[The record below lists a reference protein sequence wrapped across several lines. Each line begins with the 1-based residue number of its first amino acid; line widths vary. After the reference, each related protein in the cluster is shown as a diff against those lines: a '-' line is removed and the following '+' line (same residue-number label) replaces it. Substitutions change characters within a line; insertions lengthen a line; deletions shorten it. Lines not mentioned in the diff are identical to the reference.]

1 MDKFTQVTRTSG
13 LSNIGGSFKG
23 VIFGFFLILG
33 SIYLLWT
40 NEGRAVH
47 VAEAL
52 EEGAGNV
59 KSISADKVDPTN
71 EGKLVHVSGM
81 AITKDT
87 VSDEDFNVKLNALK
101 LNRDVQIYQWVEKS
115 ESKSVDKIGGGTET
129 TTEYTYTK
137 EWVSEPI
144 ESINF
149 KIPEGH
155 VNTVP
160 HNFYDKTKTAQDITI
175 GAFHLSDELVNMI
188 TSSEK
193 LSIKS
198 LDTSIHKNARLSSGD
213 IYIGSNS
220 VASPEIGD
228 LTISFKAV
236 YPKKV
241 SVVAKQIGDSFEEY
255 IASNDE
261 TVLLLKEGVSSAEN
275 MFAKAIE
282 GNKFKTWLLRLLGFI
297 LMILGFKTILKP
309 FVAIG
314 KIIPFIGNIV
324 SMGTSIISIVLA
336 LPITLIIISLAW
348 FAYRPILSAVLI
360 AIGVGIYFLFRL
372 KNKNS
377 NVIESVNQ
385 SIQPSENDKTNTVAS
400 MPLQSASTE
409 TYKSKTVRITAG
421 KLKETGSTNYFTM
434 LEVFFKNQ
442 GIETFVAQEAD
453 LNGQS
458 ELELIVQMK
467 SFPVFSYDAIELL
480 RPHILQFKENIS
492 NKDLYPADAL
502 YNKEISLMK
511 FIDKKSYQVV
521 EEFYII
527 QND

>member
-23 VIFGFFLILG
+23 VIFGIFLILG

-47 VAEAL
+47 VAQAL

-59 KSISADKVDPTN
+59 KSISSDKVDPSN
-71 EGKLVHVSGM
+71 EGKLVHLSNL
-81 AITKDT
+81 ATTKDT
-87 VSDEDFNVKLNALK
+87 VIDEDFNIKLNALK
-101 LNRDVQIYQWVEKS
+101 LNRDVKIYQWVETS
-115 ESKSVDKIGGGTET
+115 NSKSVDKIGGGTET

-137 EWVSEPI
+137 EWVNKPI
-144 ESINF
+144 ESTNF
-149 KIPEGH
+149 KVVEGH
-155 VNTVP
+155 ENMAP
-160 HNFYDKTKTAQDITI
+160 YNIDSKSKIAQNITI
-175 GAFHLSDELVNMI
+175 GAFKLSNELVDMI
-188 TSSEK
+188 IGSEK
-193 LSIKS
+193 LAIQNI
-198 LDTSIHKNARLSSGD
+198 DTTIHKNALLSSGD
-213 IYIGSNS
+213 IYMGSKNIS
-220 VASPEIGD
+220 SPQIGD
-228 LTISFKAV
+228 LIISYKAV

-241 SVVAKQIGDSFEEY
+241 SIVAKQIGDSFEEY

-261 TVLLLKEGVSSAEN
+261 TVLLLKEGVSSADN

-297 LMILGFKTILKP
+297 LMFLGFKTILKP

-372 KNKNS
+372 KNKN
-377 NVIESVNQ
+377 NNQTEYGNQ
-385 SIQPSENDKTNTVAS
+385 STKPSEKDKTNTSAS

-409 TYKSKTVRITAG
+409 TYTSKTVRITAG

-442 GIETFVAQEAD
+442 GIETFVAQEVD
-453 LNGQS
+453 ENGQV
-458 ELELIVQMK
+458 EKELIVQMK
-467 SFPVFSYDAIELL
+467 CFPVFSYDAIELL

-521 EEFYII
+521 EEFYKI
-527 QND
+527 

>member
-144 ESINF
+144 ESIDF
-149 KIPEGH
+149 KIVEGH
-155 VNTVP
+155 VNTAP
-160 HNFYDKTKTAQDITI
+160 YNIDDKTKTAQDITI

-220 VASPEIGD
+220 LASPEIGD

-241 SVVAKQIGDSFEEY
+241 SVVAKQIGESFEEY

-282 GNKFKTWLLRLLGFI
+282 GNKFKTWLLRLVGFIMMFLGFT
-297 LMILGFKTILKP
+297 TIFRPL
-309 FVAIG
+309 VAIG
-314 KIIPFIGNIV
+314 NIIPLIGSMI
-324 SMGTSIISIVLA
+324 SMGTGIISFALS
-336 LPITLIIISLAW
+336 LPITLVIISLAW
-348 FAYRPILSAVLI
+348 FAYRPLLSISLI
-360 AIGVGIYFLFRL
+360 AIGLGIYFFYRSRGKKKSQL
-372 KNKNS
+372 NS
-377 NVIESVNQ
+377 GASTQTELAEQTKANTNLPSQSV
-385 SIQPSENDKTNTVAS
+385 P
-400 MPLQSASTE
+400 SASH
-409 TYKSKTVRITAG
+409 KLQKMRVTAG
-421 KLKETGSTNYFTM
+421 NLKETGEADYYLM
-434 LEVFFKNQ
+434 LEKYFKSQ
-442 GIETFVAQEAD
+442 GLETFVAQEYESTS
-453 LNGQS
+453 NMEKEKIIQ
-458 ELELIVQMK
+458 IK
-467 SFPVFSYDAIELL
+467 CPIIFSYDAIEFL
-480 RPHILQFKENIS
+480 RPHILQFQENVT
-492 NKDLYPADAL
+492 NKDLFPSDAL

-511 FIDKKSYQVV
+511 FIDKRSYQIVK
-521 EEFYII
+521 EFYKI
-527 QND
+527 